1 MKKQIA
7 IILMI
12 LLISAPIIQGVS
24 ASKTVF
30 ITSDNIVDKETDT
43 DMLNSI
49 KQYIEEISNR
59 EIQVIVD
66 NQAPSP
72 GEGWRSIAV
81 TSDVSINIAA
91 SDAANYIQLA
101 SAAATGSK
109 QIIFINIGDYD
120 LDNHSNFLR
129 RAWDDNYSN
138 ESLAGLRDP
147 GTLLINSGIQY
158 IQLAKDYPQNVGD
171 NGILEKYDEDIESIK
186 NYCFKRRIA
195 KIQINSSNGC

>member
-24 ASKTVF
+24 ASKTAF

-49 KQYIEEISNR
+49 KQYIEEISNG

-171 NGILEKYDEDIESIK
+171 NGILEKYDEE
-186 NYCFKRRIA
+186 N
-195 KIQINSSNGC
+195 N

>member
-91 SDAANYIQLA
+91 SDY
-101 SAAATGSK
+101 
-109 QIIFINIGDYD
+109 FY
-120 LDNHSNFLR
+120 
-129 RAWDDNYSN
+129 
-138 ESLAGLRDP
+138 
-147 GTLLINSGIQY
+147 
-158 IQLAKDYPQNVGD
+158 
-171 NGILEKYDEDIESIK
+171 
-186 NYCFKRRIA
+186 
-195 KIQINSSNGC
+195 